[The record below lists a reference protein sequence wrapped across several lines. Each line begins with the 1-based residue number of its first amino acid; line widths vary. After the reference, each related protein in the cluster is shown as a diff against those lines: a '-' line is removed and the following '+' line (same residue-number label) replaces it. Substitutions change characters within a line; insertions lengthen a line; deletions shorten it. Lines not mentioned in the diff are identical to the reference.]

1 MFRITDIRNIAI
13 QIEKNGEA
21 SYRLAAKHVTDTK
34 IKETLE
40 WMADEEQRHREW
52 FEALESDQSVPPEQA
67 ELEQMG
73 KSLLQE
79 MIGSQTFS
87 LDQERL
93 NQTTTFAELLSQ
105 SKSFEEDTILF
116 YEFLRGLIDDEE
128 TAQQLDAI
136 IDQERHHSEQLEEMV
151 EACA

>member
-21 SYRLAAKHVTDTK
+21 SYRLAAKHVTDQK

-52 FEALESDQSVPPEQA
+52 FEALQSDKSVPPEQA

-93 NQTTTFAELLSQ
+93 NQTTTFSELLSQ
-105 SKSFEEDTILF
+105 SRSFEEDTILF

-151 EACA
+151 AACA